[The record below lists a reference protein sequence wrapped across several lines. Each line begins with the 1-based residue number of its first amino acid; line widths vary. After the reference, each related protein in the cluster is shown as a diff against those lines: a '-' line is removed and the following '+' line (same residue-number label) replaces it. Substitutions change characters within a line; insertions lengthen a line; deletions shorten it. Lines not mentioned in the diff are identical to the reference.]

1 MKLWL
6 LFLKGTFNKVNEN
19 EYELN
24 IEDGNSQYKIIDD
37 QVETTNEEY
46 KKLEGKIVL
55 RVCEDKNKVVF
66 VSSNIG
72 SDGKQI
78 ERVNRAF
85 NKLELKRKK

>member
-24 IEDGNSQYKIIDD
+24 IEDGNSQYKIMDD

-55 RVCEDKNKVVF
+55 RVCEGRNKVVF
-66 VSSNIG
+66 VSSNIR
-72 SDGKQI
+72 SDGK
-78 ERVNRAF
+78 
-85 NKLELKRKK
+85 

>member
-37 QVETTNEEY
+37 
-46 KKLEGKIVL
+46 
-55 RVCEDKNKVVF
+55 
-66 VSSNIG
+66 
-72 SDGKQI
+72 
-78 ERVNRAF
+78 
-85 NKLELKRKK
+85 